1 MTSQTICDPN
11 NFNNMLKVNSDGS
24 INTSLVAT
32 PTIDIGKVVVIDGT
46 VDTIKQAV
54 KAASTAAGAT
64 DPSAVVALSPNSPL
78 PTGSNVV
85 GAVTQSGTW
94 NIGTVTTL
102 PSIPAGSSV
111 IGKVGIDQTTP
122 GTTNGVQ
129 VVAAVPAGA
138 NIIGKVGIDQT
149 TPGTTNGVYVNTI
162 AAGQN
167 NIGNVGGKTIAVT
180 VTPTVTSANAYG
192 TNYVVGGL
200 LTFANAFTST
210 GSGILQQVTVTCKKV
225 ETVAFTFVPFNANP
239 SNTTWTDAAAA
250 AINAAD
256 VAAVRAPIS
265 LTNYSGLG
273 TMTVISATG
282 IGEAMSVGSTSLYG
296 VLIVSGTLTNNF
308 GSTSDITVTVTIL
321 QDV

>member
-32 PTIDIGKVVVIDGT
+32 PTIDIGKVVIIDGT

-111 IGKVGIDQTTP
+111 
-122 GTTNGVQ
+122 
-129 VVAAVPAGA
+129 
-138 NIIGKVGIDQT
+138 IGKVGIDQT

-225 ETVAFTFVPFNANP
+225 ETVAFTFVPFNSNP

>member
-1 MTSQTICDPN
+1 MSETIVDPTN
-11 NFNNMLKVNSDGS
+11 YNNMLTVNSDGS
-24 INTSLVAT
+24 INVKATLAAT

-111 IGKVGIDQTTP
+111 
-122 GTTNGVQ
+122 
-129 VVAAVPAGA
+129 
-138 NIIGKVGIDQT
+138 IGKVGIDQT

>member
-1 MTSQTICDPN
+1 MSETIVDPT
-11 NFNNMLKVNSDGS
+11 NFNNMLTVNADGS
-24 INTSLVAT
+24 INVNATLSAT

-46 VDTIKQAV
+46 TDTIKQAV

-94 NIGTVTTL
+94 NIGTVTTI
-102 PSIPAGSSV
+102 PSIPVGSNI

-122 GTTNGVQ
+122 GTTNGVY
-129 VVAAVPAGA
+129 VNTIAAGS
-138 NIIGKVGIDQT
+138 NIVGKVGIDQT

-167 NIGNVGGKTIAVT
+167 NIGNVGGKTVSVT
-180 VTPTVTSANAYG
+180 VTPTVTASNAYG

-210 GSGILQQVTVTCKKV
+210 GSGVIQSIAVTCKKV
-225 ETVAFTFVPFNANP
+225 ETVSFTFIPFSANP
-239 SNTTWTDAAAA
+239 TNTTWTDAAVAN
-250 AINAAD
+250 INASD
-256 VAAVRAPIS
+256 VALVREPTQ
-265 LTNYSGLG
+265 LNNYSGLG
-273 TMTVISATG
+273 TMTIMSATG
-282 IGEAMSVGSTSLYG
+282 IGQAMNVGSTSLYG
-296 VLIVSGTLTNNF
+296 VLIVSGALTNNF
-308 GSTSDITVTVTIL
+308 GSTSDITVTVKIL

>member
-1 MTSQTICDPN
+1 MSETIVDPT
-11 NFNNMLKVNSDGS
+11 NFNNMLTVNADGS
-24 INTSLVAT
+24 INVNATLSAT

-111 IGKVGIDQTTP
+111 
-122 GTTNGVQ
+122 
-129 VVAAVPAGA
+129 
-138 NIIGKVGIDQT
+138 IGKVGIDQT